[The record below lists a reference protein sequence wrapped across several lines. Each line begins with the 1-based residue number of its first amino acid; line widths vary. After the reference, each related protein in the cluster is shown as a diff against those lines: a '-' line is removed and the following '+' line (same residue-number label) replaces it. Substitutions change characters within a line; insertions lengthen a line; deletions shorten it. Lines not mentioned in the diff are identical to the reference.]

1 MEGESR
7 VSGENR
13 KGGWVVGD
21 SGVMGGAVW
30 VRGVLIDSR
39 LGIF

>member
-21 SGVMGGAVW
+21 SGVMGG
-30 VRGVLIDSR
+30 GLS
-39 LGIF
+39 G